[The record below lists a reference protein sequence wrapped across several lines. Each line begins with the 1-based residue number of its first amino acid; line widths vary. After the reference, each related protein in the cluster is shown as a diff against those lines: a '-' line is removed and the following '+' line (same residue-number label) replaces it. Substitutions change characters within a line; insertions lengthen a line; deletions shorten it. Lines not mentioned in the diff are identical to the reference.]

1 MHYNPKAPVNFGI
14 LVWAGVLSPQ
24 QGKGSVDVSQHL
36 GTEQCH
42 AIIDNTAPA
51 AVLNVHNLPLS
62 VCVSNQTRHST
73 LKSLLF

>member
-1 MHYNPKAPVNFGI
+1 MHYNPKAAVNFSI

-42 AIIDNTAPA
+42 AE
-51 AVLNVHNLPLS
+51 NLIL
-62 VCVSNQTRHST
+62 
-73 LKSLLF
+73 